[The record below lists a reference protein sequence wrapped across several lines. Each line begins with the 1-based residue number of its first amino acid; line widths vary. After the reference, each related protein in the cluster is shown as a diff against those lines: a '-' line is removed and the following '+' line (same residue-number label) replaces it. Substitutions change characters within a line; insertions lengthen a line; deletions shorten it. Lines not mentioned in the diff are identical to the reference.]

1 MDGRTLGLWLLPPVV
16 GGIIGY
22 FTNDLAIRMLFRPY
36 RPVVIG
42 GWQLPFTPGLIPAN
56 QGRLARRIADA
67 ILGSLLTP
75 DALHDLARRLLELPR
90 LEAAIAWLVSLLLE
104 RLREVRDPRSIEV
117 AADVLR
123 DLAGSALPRWLRA
136 IVRQR
141 QGLDA
146 QIDRWF
152 EQQLLSQ
159 KLGPLQAQQL
169 GDWLLE
175 GAFPPDQIRRVMLDF
190 LTDDNI
196 RNLDRI
202 VRDRTRGTDWV
213 IANLFGVQSSL
224 QRLRQFL
231 REQPEAG
238 DAVIAE
244 LSQRL
249 ALRQQLSQALQT
261 FQLTDL
267 PQTTLTDLRLQ
278 LRQGLRQWL
287 DQDGLSLL
295 EGALGGLDWTAAAR
309 ALLDRLRTAVISDEA
324 IAAFRHEVA
333 LILDQRLEHELE
345 DLVAAA
351 LPILALEDLI
361 IGRVEAT
368 PAADL
373 EAAIQGI
380 VRSELQAI
388 VNIGGVLG
396 VLLGCVQS
404 LINVWSLST

>member
-1 MDGRTLGLWLLPPVV
+1 MDGRTLGMWLLPPVV

-36 RPVVIG
+36 RPILIG
-42 GWQLPFTPGLIPAN
+42 GWRLPFTPGLIPAN

-90 LEAAIAWLVSLLLE
+90 LEAAITWLVALLLE
-104 RLREVRDPRSIEV
+104 RLREIRDPRSIEV

-141 QGLDA
+141 QSLDA

-152 EQQLLSQ
+152 DTQLLSQ
-159 KLGPLQAQQL
+159 KLGPKQAQQL

-175 GAFPPDQIRRVMLDF
+175 GAFPPDQIRRVALDF
-190 LTDDNI
+190 LTDHNI

-249 ALRQQLSQALQT
+249 ALRQQLSQALQM

-267 PQTTLTDLRLQ
+267 PQTTLNDLRTQ

-287 DQDGLSLL
+287 DQDGLALL
-295 EGALGGLDWTAAAR
+295 EEALEGLDWTGAAR
-309 ALLDRLRTAVISDEA
+309 ALLDRLRTAVISEAA
-324 IAAFRHEVA
+324 IAAFSHEVA

-351 LPILALEDLI
+351 LPVLALDDLI
-361 IGRVEAT
+361 ISRVEAT

-396 VLLGCVQS
+396 VLLGFVQS
-404 LINVWSLST
+404 LINYWS

>member
-1 MDGRTLGLWLLPPVV
+1 
-16 GGIIGY
+16 
-22 FTNDLAIRMLFRPY
+22 MLFRPY

>member
-1 MDGRTLGLWLLPPVV
+1 MDGRTLGMWLLPPVV

-36 RPVVIG
+36 HPILIG
-42 GWQLPFTPGLIPAN
+42 GWRLPFTPGLIPAN

-90 LEAAIAWLVSLLLE
+90 LEAAIAWLVALLLE
-104 RLREVRDPRSIEV
+104 RLREIRDPRSIEV

-141 QGLDA
+141 QSLDA

-152 EQQLLSQ
+152 DTQLLSQ
-159 KLGPLQAQQL
+159 KLGPKQAQQL

-175 GAFPPDQIRRVMLDF
+175 GAFPPDQIRRVALDF
-190 LTDDNI
+190 LTDQNI

-267 PQTTLTDLRLQ
+267 PQTTLNDLRIQ

-287 DQDGLSLL
+287 DQDGLALL
-295 EGALGGLDWTAAAR
+295 EEALEGLDWTGAAR
-309 ALLDRLRTAVISDEA
+309 ALLDRLRTAVISEAA
-324 IAAFRHEVA
+324 IAAFSHEVA

-351 LPILALEDLI
+351 LPVLALDDLI
-361 IGRVEAT
+361 ISRVEAT

-396 VLLGCVQS
+396 VLLGFVQS
-404 LINVWSLST
+404 LINYWS

>member
-1 MDGRTLGLWLLPPVV
+1 MWLLPPVV

-36 RPVVIG
+36 RPILIG
-42 GWQLPFTPGLIPAN
+42 GWRLPFTPGLIPAN

-90 LEAAIAWLVSLLLE
+90 LEAAIAWLVALLLE
-104 RLREVRDPRSIEV
+104 RLREIRDPRSIEV

-141 QGLDA
+141 QSLDA

-152 EQQLLSQ
+152 DTQLLSQ
-159 KLGPLQAQQL
+159 KLGPKQAQQL

-175 GAFPPDQIRRVMLDF
+175 GAFPPDQIRRVALDF
-190 LTDDNI
+190 LTDQNI

-267 PQTTLTDLRLQ
+267 PQTTLNDLRIQ

-287 DQDGLSLL
+287 DQDGLALL
-295 EGALGGLDWTAAAR
+295 EEALEGLDWTGAAR
-309 ALLDRLRTAVISDEA
+309 ALLDRLRTAVISEAA
-324 IAAFRHEVA
+324 IAAFSHEVA

-351 LPILALEDLI
+351 LPVLALDDLI
-361 IGRVEAT
+361 ISRVEAT

-396 VLLGCVQS
+396 VLLGFVQS
-404 LINVWSLST
+404 LINYWNR

>member
-324 IAAFRHEVA
+324 IAAFSHEVA

-404 LINVWSLST
+404 LINV

>member
-295 EGALGGLDWTAAAR
+295 EGA
-309 ALLDRLRTAVISDEA
+309 DRKSV
-324 IAAFRHEVA
+324 V
-333 LILDQRLEHELE
+333 
-345 DLVAAA
+345 
-351 LPILALEDLI
+351 
-361 IGRVEAT
+361 
-368 PAADL
+368 
-373 EAAIQGI
+373 
-380 VRSELQAI
+380 
-388 VNIGGVLG
+388 
-396 VLLGCVQS
+396 
-404 LINVWSLST
+404 

>member
-324 IAAFRHEVA
+324 IAAFSHEVA

>member
-1 MDGRTLGLWLLPPVV
+1 MWLLPPVV

-36 RPVVIG
+36 HPILIG
-42 GWQLPFTPGLIPAN
+42 GWRLPFTPGLIPAN

-90 LEAAIAWLVSLLLE
+90 LEAAIAWLVALLLE
-104 RLREVRDPRSIEV
+104 RLREIRDPRSIEV

-141 QGLDA
+141 QSLDA

-152 EQQLLSQ
+152 DTQLLSQ
-159 KLGPLQAQQL
+159 KLGPKQAQQL

-175 GAFPPDQIRRVMLDF
+175 GAFPPDQIRRVALDF
-190 LTDDNI
+190 LTDQNI

-267 PQTTLTDLRLQ
+267 PQTTLNDLRIQ

-287 DQDGLSLL
+287 DQDGLALL
-295 EGALGGLDWTAAAR
+295 EEALEGLDWTGAAR
-309 ALLDRLRTAVISDEA
+309 ALLDRLRTAVISEAA
-324 IAAFRHEVA
+324 IAAFSHEVA

-351 LPILALEDLI
+351 LPVLALDDLI
-361 IGRVEAT
+361 ISRVEAT

-396 VLLGCVQS
+396 VLLGFVQS
-404 LINVWSLST
+404 LINYWS

>member
-1 MDGRTLGLWLLPPVV
+1 MWLLPPVV

-36 RPVVIG
+36 HPILIG
-42 GWQLPFTPGLIPAN
+42 DWRLPFTPGLIPAN

-90 LEAAIAWLVSLLLE
+90 LEAAIAWLVALLLE
-104 RLREVRDPRSIEV
+104 RLREIRDPRSIEV

-141 QGLDA
+141 QSLDA

-152 EQQLLSQ
+152 DTQLLSQ
-159 KLGPLQAQQL
+159 KLGPKQAQQL

-175 GAFPPDQIRRVMLDF
+175 GAFPPDQIRRVALDF
-190 LTDDNI
+190 LTDQNI

-249 ALRQQLSQALQT
+249 ALRQQLSQALQM

-267 PQTTLTDLRLQ
+267 PQTTLNDLRIQ

-287 DQDGLSLL
+287 DQDGLALL
-295 EGALGGLDWTAAAR
+295 EEALEGLDWTGAAR
-309 ALLDRLRTAVISDEA
+309 ALLDRLRTAVISEAA
-324 IAAFRHEVA
+324 IAAFSHEVA

-351 LPILALEDLI
+351 LPVLALDDLI
-361 IGRVEAT
+361 ISRVEAT

-396 VLLGCVQS
+396 VLLGFVQS
-404 LINVWSLST
+404 LINYWS

>member
-278 LRQGLRQWL
+278 LRQGLCQWL

-324 IAAFRHEVA
+324 IAAFSHEVA

>member
-1 MDGRTLGLWLLPPVV
+1 
-16 GGIIGY
+16 
-22 FTNDLAIRMLFRPY
+22 MLFRPY

-324 IAAFRHEVA
+324 IAAFSHEVA

>member
-295 EGALGGLDWTAAAR
+295 EGALGSLDWTAAAR

-324 IAAFRHEVA
+324 IAAFSHEVA

-404 LINVWSLST
+404 LINVWS

>member
-1 MDGRTLGLWLLPPVV
+1 MDARTLGFWLLPPVV

-36 RPVVIG
+36 RPIVVG

-75 DALHDLARRLLELPR
+75 DALHGLAQRLLELPR

-136 IVRQR
+136 VVRQR

-152 EQQLLSQ
+152 ESQLLSQ
-159 KLGPLQAQQL
+159 RLGPQQAQQL

-249 ALRQQLSQALQT
+249 ALRQQLSQALQM

-267 PQTTLTDLRLQ
+267 PQTTLNDLRIQ

-287 DQDGLSLL
+287 EQDGLSLL
-295 EGALGGLDWTAAAR
+295 KDALSGLDWTGAAR
-309 ALLDRLRTAVISDEA
+309 ALLDRLRTAVISEDA
-324 IAAFRHEVA
+324 IAAFSHEVA

-351 LPILALEDLI
+351 LPVLALEDLI

-404 LINVWSLST
+404 LINLWS

>member
-1 MDGRTLGLWLLPPVV
+1 MDGRTLGMWLLPPVV

-36 RPVVIG
+36 RPILIG
-42 GWQLPFTPGLIPAN
+42 GWRLPFTPGLIPAN

-90 LEAAIAWLVSLLLE
+90 LEAAIAWLVALLLE
-104 RLREVRDPRSIEV
+104 RLREIRDPRSIEV

-141 QGLDA
+141 QSLDA

-152 EQQLLSQ
+152 DTQLLSQ
-159 KLGPLQAQQL
+159 KLGPKQAQQL

-175 GAFPPDQIRRVMLDF
+175 GAFPPDQIRRVALDF
-190 LTDDNI
+190 LTDQNI

-267 PQTTLTDLRLQ
+267 PQTTLNDLRIQ

-287 DQDGLSLL
+287 DQDGLALL
-295 EGALGGLDWTAAAR
+295 EEALEGLDWTGAAR
-309 ALLDRLRTAVISDEA
+309 ALLDRLRTAVISEAA
-324 IAAFRHEVA
+324 IAAFSHEVA

-351 LPILALEDLI
+351 LPVLALDDLI
-361 IGRVEAT
+361 ISRVEAT

-396 VLLGCVQS
+396 VLLGFVQS
-404 LINVWSLST
+404 LINYWS

>member
-1 MDGRTLGLWLLPPVV
+1 MDGRTLGMWLLPPVV

-36 RPVVIG
+36 RPILIG
-42 GWQLPFTPGLIPAN
+42 GWRLPFTPGLIPAN

-90 LEAAIAWLVSLLLE
+90 LEAAIAWLVALLLE
-104 RLREVRDPRSIEV
+104 RLREIRDPRSIEV

-141 QGLDA
+141 QSLDA

-152 EQQLLSQ
+152 DTQLLSQ
-159 KLGPLQAQQL
+159 KLGPKQAQQL

-175 GAFPPDQIRRVMLDF
+175 GAFPPDQIRRVALDF
-190 LTDDNI
+190 LTDQNI

-267 PQTTLTDLRLQ
+267 PQTTLNDLRIQ

-287 DQDGLSLL
+287 DQDGLTLL
-295 EGALGGLDWTAAAR
+295 EEALEGLDWTGAAR
-309 ALLDRLRTAVISDEA
+309 ALLDRLRTAVISEAA
-324 IAAFRHEVA
+324 IAAFSHEVA

-351 LPILALEDLI
+351 LPVLALDDLI
-361 IGRVEAT
+361 ISRVEAT

-396 VLLGCVQS
+396 VLLGFVQS
-404 LINVWSLST
+404 LINYWP